1 MISFSRF
8 QFLVKVG
15 TSFKCVKLRSKL
27 GLPTRERERE
37 REREI
42 VRLQEK
48 KKEKKIA
55 ASMCSDIP
63 FSQRSMRITYKASVV
78 Y

>member
-1 MISFSRF
+1 M
-8 QFLVKVG
+8 KG
-15 TSFKCVKLRSKL
+15 
-27 GLPTRERERE
+27 RERK